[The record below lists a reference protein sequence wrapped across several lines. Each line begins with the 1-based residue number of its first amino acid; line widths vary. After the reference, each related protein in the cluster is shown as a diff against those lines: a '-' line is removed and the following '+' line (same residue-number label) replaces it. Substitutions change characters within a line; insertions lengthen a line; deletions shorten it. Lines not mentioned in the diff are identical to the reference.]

1 MPDPLTAFAAST
13 LASEVAS
20 YATSKVTTAARTKY
34 SELTFLDEKIEEA
47 AQETAERYPELDPET
62 LPALFDTEEIAE
74 RVNDFQDGGDFLESD
89 DVLASIDSDLL
100 DPDLD
105 ISEEEL
111 ADQFLS
117 ILQQKIAEDDDL
129 AFKLLIAYNQRI
141 FDYALRLGETQEEIL
156 FSLEK
161 VAGRTQNERSYTAFT
176 PIEKRFGR
184 GTTGGRKHTS
194 SFYNREDE
202 FEKITDFVNSEYQA
216 LIVGGSSGIGKT
228 RLAFEAAL
236 RVQSSNPSWTVY
248 AVNPL
253 ADIER
258 GLSEIDFDEEENLLF
273 LLDDARDSEKIEL
286 LCRIVEEKENEIKLL
301 FTEQP
306 WFVATRQKET
316 TRSGLATEQM
326 NLGPLNAN
334 AIQDLLQN
342 EYGVRNPNAWR
353 WVTSNSE
360 GNVLLVHQLAKWLL
374 SEESDSSGPSSQE
387 DIFSLAFDQNFD
399 DLERYASHTSLDRST
414 LEQYIGYLAA
424 VGQLNTNN
432 DDLMEEFVEV
442 LPLNES
448 EEKRYR
454 RIVSSAGIV
463 EDENGRLQIQPLA
476 LRTHISYKT
485 FFSEPAFDFKEDIYN
500 PFSNYF
506 EKPLI
511 DTLIRIAGRYDCRE
525 AEQILDGIVGE
536 YIESTDEIPITERAQ
551 ILTYFENLGHNQP
564 DLALELVTAFLEEEV
579 SDDADQADGIWMPGL
594 LDDPTP
600 AGNFLLRCT
609 KILWHTLLRRPDDSV
624 SLLMVIAR
632 DYPGSAVRNKV
643 FQYIRQ
649 EIEPSREKH
658 PEAQLELLSVLDDH
672 LQSDLE
678 IELKNELVDVIGN
691 LSREQTEDHF
701 QDPAERDKFWF
712 QRGPVPLSEQRK
724 QIRVGA
730 VKILFELVWNSDS
743 QHLRKN
749 AAGKVSRF
757 CTSQARYKGRTG
769 ELINR
774 DELVLIYRF
783 ATAYASFSRDL
794 DSLQQLDSLIT
805 RNIEDLEIEGGA
817 VALKDAYLKN
827 ELYQQMRRMNPPVRG
842 LEEQEARITGY
853 IETIDSPW
861 DAEIER
867 LEEVLAHSSSTFN
880 QFFRLLGKLKPEMGE
895 QILEKDSDTLEPC
908 RASIITGMSIS
919 SPDKAKRIAEE
930 AADKRSVVEA
940 CAAIRQL
947 LVSDRPFA
955 VNTYEELLNDA
966 APYTEEEAIQLV
978 RCIHGEWEDNPDW
991 TEKQLV
997 EVLTDSAEV
1006 TPKLLEFV
1014 LRVLPSHDDE
1024 ELQTVSESLLTEI
1037 LSAAE
1042 TFQSLNEPY
1051 ELRMLLSEASE
1062 RNPKA
1067 FVDFCR
1073 ERVDRRER
1081 RIGLFPRDFSINA
1094 ERMRDGTQYSEAVD
1108 TVVELIVDPDEWSAY
1123 GGLFA
1128 VFPTTEVVERIIEDM
1143 EDFSEEE
1150 VIRVLHYCDSAPLN
1164 DDIDRLLRACM
1175 DRGIDNIRRNDRA
1188 QSAIHAVI
1196 INSTGVQVGTTT
1208 EESYSRQFELVRGWK
1223 NDENLS
1229 PGVRRFA
1236 RNLEADLYD
1245 MVEEDID
1252 SI

>member
-1 MPDPLTAFAAST
+1 
-13 LASEVAS
+13 
-20 YATSKVTTAARTKY
+20 
-34 SELTFLDEKIEEA
+34 
-47 AQETAERYPELDPET
+47 
-62 LPALFDTEEIAE
+62 
-74 RVNDFQDGGDFLESD
+74 
-89 DVLASIDSDLL
+89 
-100 DPDLD
+100 
-105 ISEEEL
+105 
-111 ADQFLS
+111 
-117 ILQQKIAEDDDL
+117 
-129 AFKLLIAYNQRI
+129 
-141 FDYALRLGETQEEIL
+141 
-156 FSLEK
+156 
-161 VAGRTQNERSYTAFT
+161 
-176 PIEKRFGR
+176 
-184 GTTGGRKHTS
+184 
-194 SFYNREDE
+194 
-202 FEKITDFVNSEYQA
+202 
-216 LIVGGSSGIGKT
+216 
-228 RLAFEAAL
+228 
-236 RVQSSNPSWTVY
+236 
-248 AVNPL
+248 
-253 ADIER
+253 
-258 GLSEIDFDEEENLLF
+258 
-273 LLDDARDSEKIEL
+273 
-286 LCRIVEEKENEIKLL
+286 
-301 FTEQP
+301 
-306 WFVATRQKET
+306 
-316 TRSGLATEQM
+316 
-326 NLGPLNAN
+326 
-334 AIQDLLQN
+334 
-342 EYGVRNPNAWR
+342 
-353 WVTSNSE
+353 
-360 GNVLLVHQLAKWLL
+360 
-374 SEESDSSGPSSQE
+374 
-387 DIFSLAFDQNFD
+387 
-399 DLERYASHTSLDRST
+399 
-414 LEQYIGYLAA
+414 
-424 VGQLNTNN
+424 
-432 DDLMEEFVEV
+432 
-442 LPLNES
+442 
-448 EEKRYR
+448 
-454 RIVSSAGIV
+454 
-463 EDENGRLQIQPLA
+463 
-476 LRTHISYKT
+476 
-485 FFSEPAFDFKEDIYN
+485 
-500 PFSNYF
+500 
-506 EKPLI
+506 
-511 DTLIRIAGRYDCRE
+511 
-525 AEQILDGIVGE
+525 
-536 YIESTDEIPITERAQ
+536 
-551 ILTYFENLGHNQP
+551 
-564 DLALELVTAFLEEEV
+564 
-579 SDDADQADGIWMPGL
+579 
-594 LDDPTP
+594 
-600 AGNFLLRCT
+600 
-609 KILWHTLLRRPDDSV
+609 
-624 SLLMVIAR
+624 MVIAR

-658 PEAQLELLSVLDDH
+658 PEAQLKLLSVLEHH

-817 VALKDAYLKN
+817 VTLKDAYLKN

-861 DAEIER
+861 DAEIDR
-867 LEEVLAHSSSTFN
+867 LEEVLVHSSSTFN
-880 QFFRLLGKLKPEMGE
+880 QFFRLLGKLKPEMGD

-1042 TFQSLNEPY
+1042 TFQSLDEPY
-1051 ELRMLLSEASE
+1051 ELRMFLSEASE

-1123 GGLFA
+1123 GGLFT
-1128 VFPTTEVVERIIEDM
+1128 VFPTTEVVQRIIEDM

-1236 RNLEADLYD
+1236 RNLEADLHD